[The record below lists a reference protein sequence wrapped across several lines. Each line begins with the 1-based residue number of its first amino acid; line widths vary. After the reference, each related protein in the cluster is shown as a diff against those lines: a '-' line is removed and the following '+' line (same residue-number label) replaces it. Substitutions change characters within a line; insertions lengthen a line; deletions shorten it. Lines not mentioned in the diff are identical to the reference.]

1 MIGLEEVN
9 AFLRRPDLFSAIKD
23 LSNPNSPFRGIQIPD
38 NNPEIT
44 AGFLEKDPPLQLSY
58 RHVLNSYISPA
69 AIRRWEPLV
78 RDFTNA
84 CVNDVVE
91 SGRLDFV
98 DDIANIVP
106 AVLTMAILGLPLA
119 DWVIYCEPTHAMVY
133 TPPDSPD
140 LLRVQQASMA
150 MVMRLG
156 ECVAEARLNP
166 RPGIIKALIEAE
178 VDRQPLSD
186 EGIIGTTFL
195 VIDGG
200 FDTTTSLTS
209 WQARLDQGAAADA
222 AAES

>member
-1 MIGLEEVN
+1 
-9 AFLRRPDLFSAIKD
+9 
-23 LSNPNSPFRGIQIPD
+23 
-38 NNPEIT
+38 
-44 AGFLEKDPPLQLSY
+44 
-58 RHVLNSYISPA
+58 
-69 AIRRWEPLV
+69 
-78 RDFTNA
+78 
-84 CVNDVVE
+84 
-91 SGRLDFV
+91 
-98 DDIANIVP
+98 
-106 AVLTMAILGLPLA
+106 
-119 DWVIYCEPTHAMVY
+119 
-133 TPPDSPD
+133 
-140 LLRVQQASMA
+140 MA

-195 VIDGG
+195 VIGGG

>member
-1 MIGLEEVN
+1 MASLAYPCGLAAV
-9 AFLRRPDLFSAIKD
+9 RV
-23 LSNPNSPFRGIQIPD
+23 
-38 NNPEIT
+38 
-44 AGFLEKDPPLQLSY
+44 
-58 RHVLNSYISPA
+58 VLATERQKAAA

-84 CVNDVVE
+84 CVNDVIE

-140 LLRVQQASMA
+140 QLRVQQASMA

-166 RPGIIKALIEAE
+166 RPGIIMALIEAE

-195 VIDGG
+195 VIGGG